1 MKHFLIVFRKEL
13 TDTLRDRRT
22 LTTMLLVPLLIYPLL
37 MIVFTEVTQSQAEKS
52 MEKVLRIALVDDT
65 DATPVL
71 RADLEQDK
79 GMELV
84 DLPAPAREALAAGDE
99 AAFDSLAGD
108 AIRNEVL
115 DMIVVVSPDFSAQI
129 AANTPGNVRFYY
141 NAKAQQ
147 IEKER
152 MEQKL
157 TLLEQLILR
166 KRYAEAGIDES
177 FTKGLAIDHRNV
189 ATQQEILG
197 DIIGGFLPY
206 LFILLCFTGSMYPA
220 IDLAAGE
227 KERGTIETI
236 LTTPVSTL
244 SLVLGKIGVIMLTG
258 LTSAVLALLS
268 ITLSFQYS
276 DTIPVEINDIL
287 TSLVSAETV
296 LLLIAMLIPMALL
309 FASILLSLSIYAK
322 SFKEAQ
328 SIITPMMIF
337 IIFPAFLGMLPGM
350 ELTAATAV
358 VPILNISLVTKQIM
372 AGTLD
377 FPLFLLAVGSM
388 LFLSAGAVVFS
399 VRWFGRESVVLR

>member
-1 MKHFLIVFRKEL
+1 MRHFLTVFRKEL

-22 LTTMLLVPLLIYPLL
+22 LTTILVVPLLIYPLL
-37 MIVFTEVTQSQAEKS
+37 MIVGTEVTQNQAEKS
-52 MEKVLRIALVDDT
+52 REKILRVAFVDDT
-65 DATPVL
+65 DAAPLL
-71 RADLEQDK
+71 RTDLEQDK

-84 DLPAPAREALAAGDE
+84 ELPAAAWAAYVAGDE
-99 AAFDSLAGD
+99 VVFDSLAGA
-108 AIRNEVL
+108 AIRDEVL
-115 DMIVVVSPDFSAQI
+115 DMVVVVSPDFSVKI
-129 AANTPGNVRFYY
+129 AANTPGPMRFYY
-141 NAKAQQ
+141 NAKVQD

-157 TLLEQLILR
+157 ALLEQLILR

-177 FTKGLAIDHRNV
+177 FTKGLDIDRRNV

-206 LFILLCFTGSMYPA
+206 LFILLCFAGSMYPA

-227 KERGTIETI
+227 KERGTIETV
-236 LTTPVSTL
+236 LTTPVSML

-258 LTSAVLALLS
+258 LTSAMLALLS
-268 ITLSFQYS
+268 ITLSLQYS
-276 DTIPVEINDIL
+276 DSIPLAITDIL
-287 TSLVSAETV
+287 SSLVTIKTIG
-296 LLLIAMLIPMALL
+296 LLVAMLIPMALL
-309 FASILLSLSIYAK
+309 FASILLSFSIYAK

-337 IIFPAFLGMLPGM
+337 IIFPAFLGLLPGM
-350 ELTAATAV
+350 ELTVTTAII
-358 VPILNISLVTKQIM
+358 PILNISLITKQIM
-372 AGTLD
+372 AGTLE

-388 LFLSAGAVVFS
+388 LVLSTAAVAFS